1 MNRNGVRQKL
11 ERRPTGIRI
20 GVRQPCEYA
29 RWIRGIREEC
39 LDHLILFSEA
49 SLRKV
54 VEEYVAHFHRERPH
68 QGLGNKIIEPEFE
81 PPNRAGEIKCR
92 KRLGGLLK

>member
-1 MNRNGVRQKL
+1 MEAIKL
-11 ERRPTGIRI
+11 PARAPNLNAHLE
-20 GVRQPCEYA
+20 

-54 VEEYVAHFHRERPH
+54 VGDYVAHFHRERPH
-68 QGLGNKIIEPEFE
+68 QGLGNEIIEPEFE
-81 PPNRAGEIKCR
+81 PPKRAGEIQCR
-92 KRLGGLLK
+92 KRLGGLLKYYY